1 MKYIRTP
8 KSIKFCE
15 IKKTNNSLSSSQY
28 KKLMIDIEK
37 CEKLAWFLKTKLSN
51 KHKGDEIGSSNYYK
65 QSSHYF
71 IRTSC
76 LNEYNFIPE
85 FTSESEIPMNPKSF
99 LGNGLKK
106 GDIILSKDSNIG
118 ECAMVNKDY
127 PNHMLSGAIYNL
139 PIKEKYS
146 FYVLALLKHTCFREQ
161 LDTLVPKGATIR
173 HAKKLFLECYIPI
186 PNDKE
191 LYEIS
196 TLCEQIFKKESLI
209 KDRFSETIRI
219 IEQEIL
225 NNQNDVE
232 YDFKYPQYR
241 NLLEIKRFD
250 TGLYNE
256 RYKEIENLI
265 KNYKHGYSNIKEL
278 ELELKRGQNLQIS
291 QIGKSIYSNEY
302 YKNFYTLILPKY
314 LSKYGTVNVISYLGN
329 ENKLQTLEKGDI
341 IFGAEGFEK
350 GRSLVVVSEMS
361 KTITNI
367 HGITIKQKEHNLEK
381 GIFVKQIL
389 DFYRNCGI
397 IDMMAV
403 GGNGGSFAQRYW
415 DIIKFPNFPKN
426 VIQEMTKLY
435 HNSTMTKY
443 VLKNSIDKDFVAYD
457 NDYNNIAGIYDL
469 DYSMKYLKH
478 ILNDKIDDMLIKN
491 KKFK

>member
-8 KSIKFCE
+8 KSIKFSE

-28 KKLMIDIEK
+28 KKLMIDVGK
-37 CEKLAWFLKTKLSN
+37 CEKLSWFLNTKLSN
-51 KHKGDEIGSSNYYK
+51 KHKGDEIGSCNYHK
-65 QSSHYF
+65 KSSYYF
-71 IRTSC
+71 LRTSC

-85 FTSESEIPMNPKSF
+85 FTSESEIPMNPKFF

-118 ECAMVNKDY
+118 ECAMVNKNL
-127 PNHMLSGAIYNL
+127 PNHMLSGAMYNL

-146 FYVLALLKHTCFREQ
+146 FYVLALLKHVCFREQ

-209 KDRFSETIRI
+209 RDRFSEILRI
-219 IEQEIL
+219 IEYEIL

-232 YDFKYPQYR
+232 YEFKYPQYK
-241 NLLEIKRFD
+241 NLLEIKRLD

-265 KNYKHGYSNIKEL
+265 KNYKYGYSDIKGL
-278 ELELKRGQNLQIS
+278 GLDLKRGQNLQVS
-291 QIGKSIYSNEY
+291 QIGKSIYSDEY
-302 YKNFYTLILPKY
+302 YENFYTLILPKY

-329 ENKLQTLEKGDI
+329 KKKLQILEKGDI

-350 GRSLVVVSEMS
+350 GRSFVVISEMS

-367 HGITIKQKEHNLEK
+367 HGITIKQKEHNVEK

-389 DFYRNCGI
+389 DFYRNLGI
-397 IDMMAV
+397 IDMIAV

-426 VIQEMTKLY
+426 IIQEMTKLY
-435 HNSTMTKY
+435 HNSTTPEY
-443 VLKNSIDKDFVAYD
+443 VLNNAIDKNFVAYD
-457 NDYNNIAGIYDL
+457 NDYNMTAGIYDL
-469 DYSMKYLKH
+469 DYSMKYLKQL
-478 ILNDKIDDMLIKN
+478 LNEKIDKMLTKN
-491 KKFK
+491 